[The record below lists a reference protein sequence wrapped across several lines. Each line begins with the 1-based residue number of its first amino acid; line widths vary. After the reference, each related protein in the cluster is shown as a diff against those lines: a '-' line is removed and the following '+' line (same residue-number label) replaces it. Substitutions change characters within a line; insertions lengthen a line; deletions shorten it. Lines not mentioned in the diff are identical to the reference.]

1 MKIAIFKTV
10 KIGLGGSFGLHT
22 KKAPQKVLF
31 IKWCAMLCDYR
42 TNKYENFKELCR
54 KVDLFEDN
62 LNMY

>member
-31 IKWCAMLCDYR
+31 IKWCAILCEYR
-42 TNKYENFKELCR
+42 TNFYDEYKQLKEKIDILIT
-54 KVDLFEDN
+54 D
-62 LNMY
+62 